1 METQAT
7 YNYAQNT
14 IGERIDNK
22 RQSVFLNS
30 AYDVHGDS
38 YSDYFDEPYGDYY
51 DTNSE
56 EPH

>member
-1 METQAT
+1 METPVMST
-7 YNYAQNT
+7 YAQNA
-14 IGERIDNK
+14 ILGRIDNK
-22 RQSVFLNS
+22 KQSAFLNS